1 MALKRRAGMLLAALL
16 MLVLTASCA
25 EARVSMEA
33 SVGYD
38 GTVFGGRWFPLEVTI
53 TSDEEALDGVVA
65 VDVALNTTD
74 NDRYEYPVSIAAG
87 ESATLRFPICMP
99 ASVRSY
105 EVALS
110 VDGRERARTEALVMD
125 AIPQEAYVIGV
136 LGGNDALVSSLN
148 SRDNRDVLGRQDQLV
163 AVSADEAF
171 GTISDKELSAFAALV
186 IDAYDVSALGEA
198 QLAQLTQWIEA
209 GGTVIL
215 GPGKGAACSTSWFE
229 QLTGVRVGAAAGEA
243 EVLSML
249 LNYASAA
256 AQSGQCAVYPL
267 EAGAAAAVHDAQGR
281 CLLAVSDIGEGHVI
295 TCGFPLMDERV
306 LASARDNALWQ
317 RILIAVDANLYN
329 NAIRYGYKSNYVYD
343 SGVCSALRIGKGVSI
358 LPVVIVL
365 AGYALIAGVGLY
377 MLLRRLDRSK
387 LMWFCLPAAS
397 AGGVLLVMALSGAL
411 GMDDP
416 TAACLRVTHYD
427 EMGRVSG
434 EERAL
439 VAYPDQTRVTIC
451 AEGAQE
457 IARAGGMYYGSA
469 ELEDARTLRDVR
481 RFGENPSIELKAVAP
496 WLAQDLVIHSDKG
509 EPEGSVTAS
518 AWMEADGLH
527 AVARNGTDVALQ
539 NAVMFTSLGYAPL
552 GDIPAG
558 ETREAVLTRPRTY
571 AKKADGD
578 PAILEGTLLQYPRSI
593 GEAIRAYVY
602 PQSQT
607 DPDFS
612 TSQLDRAERETLALL
627 QNKLYTTTMN
637 WRDGFACELFAD
649 CPEIACTKLYRD
661 GEEITRNAQVSVVTA
676 DMAFEP
682 VSESGHFYYPNGTF
696 QPSTAEQTADGPVLS
711 ETAEKRYLSMNG
723 DLLFGF
729 DLSSIAGET
738 IDTIQII
745 TEIYGNGV
753 IELQVYD
760 NAAGD
765 WIYLTHA
772 EQTEISGDLVK
783 RVLDDDGHLFLCYT
797 SENSGDGLYPP
808 AIIVEGGEDA

>member
-16 MLVLTASCA
+16 LLVLTASCA
-25 EARVSMEA
+25 EAQVSMEA

-53 TSDEEALDGVVA
+53 TSDAEALDGVVA

-87 ESATLRFPICMP
+87 ETATLRFPICML

-105 EVALS
+105 EVVLS
-110 VDGRERARTEALVMD
+110 VDGKERARTEALVME
-125 AIPQEAYVIGV
+125 AVPQEAYVIGV
-136 LGGNDALVSSLN
+136 LGGDDALVDSLN
-148 SRDNRDVLGRQDQLV
+148 SRGKQDVLGRQDRLA
-163 AVSADEAF
+163 AVSVDEAF
-171 GTISDKELSAFAALV
+171 GTISGEELSAFAALV
-186 IDAYDVSALGEA
+186 IDAYDVGALGEA
-198 QLAQLTQWIEA
+198 QLEQLAQWIEA

-229 QLTGVRVGAAAGEA
+229 QLTGVRVGAAAEEA
-243 EVLSML
+243 EVLPML
-249 LNYASAA
+249 LAYAGAA
-256 AQSGQCAVYPL
+256 AEGGQSAVYPL
-267 EAGAAAAVHDAQGR
+267 AAGDDGAVHDAQGR
-281 CLLAVSDIGEGHVI
+281 CLLAVSDISEGHVI
-295 TCGFPLMDERV
+295 TCGFSLTDEQV
-306 LASARDNALWQ
+306 LASARNNALWQ
-317 RILIAVDANLYN
+317 RLLIAVDANLYN
-329 NAIRYGYKSNYVYD
+329 SAIRYSYKSNHVYD

-365 AGYALIAGVGLY
+365 AGYALVAGVGLY
-377 MLLRRLDRSK
+377 LLLRRLDRSK

-397 AGGVLLVMALSGAL
+397 AGGVLLVVALSGAL

-427 EMGRVSG
+427 ETGRVSS

-439 VAYPDQTRVTIC
+439 VAYPDQTRVTIS

-457 IARAGGMYYGSA
+457 IARAGYMNYGSA
-469 ELEDARTLRDVR
+469 ELQDARTLRDVR

-496 WLAQDLVIHSDKG
+496 WLAQDLVIYADEG

-527 AVARNGTDVALQ
+527 AVASNGTDVALQ

-558 ETREAVLTRPRTY
+558 ETREAVLTRPQTY
-571 AKKADGD
+571 AKKANGEA
-578 PAILEGTLLQYPRSI
+578 AILEGALLQYPRSI

-612 TSQLDRAERETLALL
+612 TSQLDKAERETLSLL
-627 QNKLYTTTMN
+627 QNKLYTATASV
-637 WRDGFACELFAD
+637 RDEFSCVLLAD
-649 CPEIACTKLYRD
+649 SPEIACTKLYKD
-661 GEEITRNAQVSVVTA
+661 GEEITRNEQVSVMAV

-682 VSESGHFYYPNGTF
+682 VSDSGHFYYPKGTF
-696 QPSTAEQTADGPVLS
+696 QSNAAKQTADGPVLS
-711 ETAEKRYLSMNG
+711 ETAEREYLSMNG
-723 DLLFGF
+723 ELLFGF
-729 DLSSIAGET
+729 DLSPIAGEKVS
-738 IDTIQII
+738 TIQII

-765 WIYLTHA
+765 WVYLTHA
-772 EQTEISGDLVK
+772 EQTEISGELVQ
-783 RVLDDDGHLFLCYT
+783 RVLDSDGHLFLRYT
-797 SENSGDGLYPP
+797 SEDFGDGLYPP